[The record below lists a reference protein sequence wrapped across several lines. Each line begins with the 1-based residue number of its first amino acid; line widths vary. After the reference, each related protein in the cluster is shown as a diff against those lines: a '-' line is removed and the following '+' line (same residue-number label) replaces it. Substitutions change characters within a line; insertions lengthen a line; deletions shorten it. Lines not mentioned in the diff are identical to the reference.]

1 MAVAFD
7 AVGGGATKTSSP
19 WTITWS
25 HTAAGGANCVVLI
38 SFAAT
43 PTLTNTS
50 STKAGWPP
58 GAVTYG
64 GVTASLVAYD
74 NVGTADSNGVIYT
87 FALWNPP
94 TGAQTVSVSLPN
106 ATALLHGNSVSY
118 TGASRIVQ
126 AFHAGGSSTAPSITV
141 ATVSGRY
148 YHHVQRLQP
157 DAALS

>member
-50 STKAGWPP
+50 STKAGWH
-58 GAVTYG
+58 GRFERRYLHLCIVE
-64 GVTASLVAYD
+64 S
-74 NVGTADSNGVIYT
+74 ADRRANRFGQ
-87 FALWNPP
+87 P
-94 TGAQTVSVSLPN
+94 AQCDC
-106 ATALLHGNSVSY
+106 A
-118 TGASRIVQ
+118 ASR
-126 AFHAGGSSTAPSITV
+126 
-141 ATVSGRY
+141 
-148 YHHVQRLQP
+148 
-157 DAALS
+157 